1 MHKILK
7 RGDIIKR
14 ISTVVF
20 FIFVGVF
27 IAKTKDSIFEM
38 DIPSTADIGIV
49 KKSSENIKK
58 DVQDNLK
65 NSEEEVYSE
74 DSYEEYGTDD
84 GKVIVVSED
93 LSSMARKL
101 KSYGSNSA
109 KSVDSSSKTTK
120 TSSGSVP
127 GSWLKKYDSV
137 IASYYGEYFHGRL
150 TANGEI
156 YNMNALTAAH
166 KTLPLGSVVKVTNIV
181 NNKSVIV
188 TINDRGP
195 YIDGREIDLSKGSFS
210 EIGDINKGLM
220 TVNIEVLSIGD
231 NKYKKQK

>member
-49 KKSSENIKK
+49 RKDSENTKK

-74 DSYEEYGTDD
+74 DSYEEYGTDE
-84 GKVIVVSED
+84 GKVTVVSED

-101 KSYGSNSA
+101 KSYGLNSG
-109 KSVDSSSKTTK
+109 KSADNSTKTTK

-127 GSWLKKYDSV
+127 SSWLKKYDSV

-166 KTLPLGSVVKVTNIV
+166 KTLPLGSVVKVTNVV

-195 YIDGREIDLSKGSFS
+195 YIEGREIDLSKGSFS

>member
-1 MHKILK
+1 
-7 RGDIIKR
+7 
-14 ISTVVF
+14 
-20 FIFVGVF
+20 
-27 IAKTKDSIFEM
+27 
-38 DIPSTADIGIV
+38 
-49 KKSSENIKK
+49 
-58 DVQDNLK
+58 
-65 NSEEEVYSE
+65 
-74 DSYEEYGTDD
+74 
-84 GKVIVVSED
+84 
-93 LSSMARKL
+93 MARKL
-101 KSYGSNSA
+101 KSYGLNSG
-109 KSVDSSSKTTK
+109 KSADNSTKTTK

-127 GSWLKKYDSV
+127 SSWLKKYDSV

-166 KTLPLGSVVKVTNIV
+166 KTLPLGSVVKVTNVV

-195 YIDGREIDLSKGSFS
+195 YIEGREIDLSKGSFS